1 MRFLSR
7 TTHGILDY
15 IIAIAL
21 IAAPYL
27 FGFMDADPAAY
38 WTAWIVGVGVFLLA
52 LLSNHD
58 ASLIEAIP
66 MRTHLWVDYV
76 AGLLLA
82 ASPWLFGFADD
93 VWVPH
98 LLVGA
103 LIFLSALF
111 TEPGVEGEPGLGM

>member
-1 MRFLSR
+1 MKFLSR

-21 IAAPYL
+21 IAAPFL
-27 FGFMDADPAAY
+27 FGFMDAEPAAY
-38 WTAWIVGVGVFLLA
+38 WTPWVIGAGVFLLT
-52 LLSNHD
+52 LLSDHD
-58 ASLIEAIP
+58 ASLVDAIP
-66 MRTHLWVDYV
+66 MRAHLWIDYA

-98 LLVGA
+98 LLVGV
-103 LIFLSALF
+103 LIFLSALV
-111 TEPGVEGEPGLGM
+111 TEPGIEREPELGM